1 MKISYKGDYAIK
13 TVIALAAVYME
24 GNSQLVK
31 IDEIAKSQDI
41 PKKFLEQILLQ
52 LKNTGIV
59 RSERGASGGYA
70 LKKDPASIRLGEIV
84 RLIEGTTAA
93 IACVSCTAYK
103 ACEFEG
109 KCALK
114 PVWQQARE
122 AVNSIVDNITIKELA
137 ERQSEIDKKLSGTV
151 HIKVKGGMYL

>member
-13 TVIALAAVYME
+13 TVIALASIYIE
-24 GNSQLVK
+24 DNSRLVK
-31 IDEIAKSQDI
+31 IEEISKKQDI

-52 LKNTGIV
+52 LKNAGIV

-70 LKKDPASIRLGEIV
+70 LKKDPAAIKLGEIV
-84 RLIEGTTAA
+84 RLIDGTTAP
-93 IACVSCTAYK
+93 IACVSCTDYK

-114 PVWQQARE
+114 PVWQRVRE
-122 AVNSIVDNITIKELA
+122 AVNSVVDNVTVKELA
-137 ERQSEIDKKLSGTV
+137 ERQSAIDNSLSGTMQ
-151 HIKVKGGMYL
+151 HKRKGGMYL